1 MAKYA
6 VIFFLII
13 FNAVQAAP
21 DQSPLEQTAPDK
33 ISKVSSMS
41 EAPVGAAEL
50 ANITLALF
58 FVLALIFVLAWLFRR
73 YGNLATLNKSN
84 IQVLGGVSLGHRER
98 AVLLEVEGERIL
110 VGVAQGNVSK
120 LHVLKQTRSMETDEV
135 DLEQKQEPATAN
147 SFSEKLKQVIAPGN
161 GEKQ

>member
-1 MAKYA
+1 MPNY
-6 VIFFLII
+6 VVLISLLLI
-13 FNAVQAAP
+13 SSAQA
-21 DQSPLEQTAPDK
+21 ETAPVGADK
-33 ISKVSSMS
+33 VAKVSGMPD
-41 EAPVGAAEL
+41 APVGAAEL

-73 YGNLATLNKSN
+73 YGNIATLNKSN

-120 LHVLKQTRSMETDEV
+120 LHVLEKKDSSEIDEFIS
-135 DLEQKQEPATAN
+135 EPDEPVSSDK
-147 SFSEKLKQVIAPGN
+147 SFSEKLKQVIAPKN
-161 GEKQ
+161 GDQP

>member
-1 MAKYA
+1 MPYYA
-6 VIFFLII
+6 VLICSLL
-13 FNAVQAAP
+13 FSSVQAAP
-21 DQSPLEQTAPDK
+21 EQVT
-33 ISKVSSMS
+33 SEKVAKVTSMS
-41 EAPVGAAEL
+41 DAPVGAAEL

-73 YGNLATLNKSN
+73 YGNITSLNRSN

-110 VGVAQGNVSK
+110 VGVAQGHVSK
-120 LHVLKQTRSMETDEV
+120 LHVLDKADTTENDEIYPQT
-135 DLEQKQEPATAN
+135 EQQDSSAN
-147 SFSEKLKQVIAPGN
+147 SFSDKLKQIIDPAS